1 VSAAIKESLHR
12 LNQAVGHLEK
22 SVASVSSKVAKKGG
36 KPSAPDLFA
45 VAESKAPSNI
55 NAMNV
60 KHLAT
65 RLDTAI
71 NKVEQILKEGRA

>member
-1 VSAAIKESLHR
+1 VSAAIKESLQR

-22 SVASVSSKVAKKGG
+22 SVAVAASKVNKKGA
-36 KPSAPDLFA
+36 KSAAPDLFA
-45 VAESKAPSNI
+45 VAESKTPSNI

-60 KHLAT
+60 KHLAS